1 MLSIHRVINTD
12 HKNIWFINWKS
23 YTINPVVVT
32 ISELILTALY
42 VHKNDYIRQI
52 KKKKFSYFGRMPIR
66 NLI

>member
-32 ISELILTALY
+32 IIELILTAVCPQKY
-42 VHKNDYIRQI
+42 YIRQI
-52 KKKKFSYFGRMPIR
+52 AVLAECR
-66 NLI
+66 